1 MPEQSGANCALTALF
16 YERAFT
22 AMANV
27 GREEFTK
34 HNDKVIYIWTDL
46 RERERKKKTGQQV
59 AQDILLLIVIFHKVN
74 R

>member
-46 RERERKKKTGQQV
+46 KKSRTASSPGHS
-59 AQDILLLIVIFHKVN
+59 ADDIIIVIFHKVN